1 MKKLRRTSGVF
12 FIESDP
18 YLRAK
23 SGQTWPK
30 WAKMGQNGPNGAK
43 MGPNWGQMGA
53 KSGQNGG
60 KWAPN
65 RAKMGQILTFWA
77 PWLINTHELDP
88 GTWPYPP
95 TSGVGLPIYTTAG
108 DNAGA

>member
-30 WAKMGQNGPNGAK
+30 WAKMGQKWPK
-43 MGPNWGQMGA
+43 WGQI
-53 KSGQNGG
+53 GG

-77 PWLINTHELDP
+77 PWLINMHELDP

-108 DNAGA
+108 DNACA